1 MAGEALQSLARI
13 SVLDASSGVAGPYAA
28 SLLAGMGARV
38 RRLAGAA
45 TPATPV
51 EAAHAEGLRRYLSRG
66 VDCID
71 PGSGADL
78 DRLLAE
84 SDVLFVSDR
93 RTDAIQALREQGP
106 RLVIVSIT
114 PFGLEGPEATRPG
127 SAFVAAAKAGWLFI
141 TGEAG
146 REPLRLGGHAAE
158 LAAGWAAFSGALLG
172 LWERR
177 RTGEGALV
185 DLALLEVFV
194 YLQWMATQRAAYE
207 GVTVERA
214 GGRGAGHPWGV
225 YRCKDGHVIVIVGAG
240 GRNWAAF
247 ADLMETPE
255 LRDPKYAT
263 ARSRA
268 QHADEIDALMYR
280 WLLKH
285 DARTVYERA
294 QAAGLPFGMVA
305 TVPDLFS
312 DRQLRAR
319 AFLSADEDGVRL
331 PGIPFRYNGVRP
343 AGFSP
348 AGRRPGVEL
357 GETR

>member
-1 MAGEALQSLARI
+1 MAGETLRSLSRI
-13 SVLDASSGVAGPYAA
+13 TVLDASSGVVGPYAA

-38 RRLAGAA
+38 RRPAGDATLGAAGAGQS
-45 TPATPV
+45 
-51 EAAHAEGLRRYLSRG
+51 EGLRRYLSQG
-66 VDCID
+66 VECLRALE
-71 PGSGADL
+71 SAEFESL
-78 DRLLAE
+78 VAE
-84 SDVLFVSDR
+84 SDVLVVSDR
-93 RTDAIQALREQGP
+93 DVEEVRAIRTSHP
-106 RLVIVSIT
+106 RLVVVSIT

-127 SAFVAAAKAGWLFI
+127 SDLVAAAKAGWLFI
-141 TGEAG
+141 TGEPG
-146 REPLRLGGHAAE
+146 REPLRVGGHVAE

-172 LWERR
+172 VWERR
-177 RTGEGALV
+177 RTGEGTLV

-207 GVTVERA
+207 GITVERA

-285 DARTVYERA
+285 DACSVYERA

-305 TVPDLFS
+305 TVPDLLS

-319 AFLSADEDGVRL
+319 GFLSVDEDGVRQ

-343 AGFSP
+343 ANFSP
-348 AGRRPGVEL
+348 AVRRLGVEL
-357 GETR
+357 GGTR